1 MADMPNEA
9 VVAGAGNRLIIGPS
23 AMPSPRD
30 GEAVVRVDA
39 FSLNRG
45 EVRRAWSGAEAAWRP
60 GYDLAGTVSS
70 AAASGI
76 GPREGAR
83 VVGLV
88 SQGSWARFIAVPA
101 GNLAELPAT
110 IPAAVAATLPTAGL
124 TAYYALKAGGLLL
137 GKRVLVTGA
146 SGGVGD
152 FALQMARRAGAAV
165 VVAQLRRPSH
175 EATALAAGATAVTIG
190 ESLAEARSHGPFDL
204 IVDGVN
210 GAVLAQALEMLAPG
224 GVCAA
229 YGSASGERLDFDLRR
244 FFRAGRTS
252 LRGIA
257 LFEELR
263 HDDGAGAALA
273 RLVTLVASGD
283 LTPRIAVEASWREVD
298 RLAHALMERGF
309 TGKAVLH
316 VDPSIMPARQ

>member
-1 MADMPNEA
+1 MAGQLNEA
-9 VVAGAGNRLIIGPS
+9 VFAEAGNRLVIRPIE
-23 AMPSPRD
+23 MPSPGD
-30 GEAVVRVDA
+30 GEALVRIEA

-45 EVRRAWSGAEAAWRP
+45 DVRRAWSGAEPAWRP
-60 GYDLAGTVSS
+60 GYDLAGTVLH
-70 AAASGI
+70 AATTGV
-76 GPREGAR
+76 GPRDGMR

-88 SQGSWARFIAVPA
+88 PHGSWARYVA
-101 GNLAELPAT
+101 
-110 IPAAVAATLPTAGL
+110 IPADSLAVLPPTVSAATAASLPTAGL
-124 TAYYALKAGGLLL
+124 TAYHALKQGGLLL
-137 GKRVLVTGA
+137 GRRVLVTGA

-152 FALQMARRAGAAV
+152 FALQMARRSGAAA
-165 VVAQLRRPSH
+165 VVAQLRQASH
-175 EATALAAGATAVTIG
+175 AGVALAAGATAVSIG
-190 ESLAEARSHGPFDL
+190 DSLEEARSHGPFDL

-210 GAVLAQALEMLAPG
+210 GVVLARALEMLAPG

-263 HDDGAGAALA
+263 REEAAGSGLA
-273 RLVTLVASGD
+273 RLVTLVAAGD
-283 LTPRIAVEASWREVD
+283 LAPRIAAEASWREVN
-298 RLAHALMERGF
+298 RLARALMERGF

-316 VDPSIMPARQ
+316 VDGDPPA